1 MNALQAI
8 LFAAVPALVL
18 AGCGGGDTADR
29 VDHAD
34 PVVRFVHASPV
45 APDVTHFQGTAA
57 QGDASNVSY
66 KFASNYFDIGTGVA
80 DWSVEPSAGG
90 PRLGSVTIDPQRG
103 TRYTIVALADSPNAS
118 SVQLIVDP
126 YNKPLTSDSTRL
138 RVMNAAF
145 DAASIDLYL
154 LPAGATVGSATPTI
168 ANTAFKT
175 AGPASGDDSISVAAG
190 TYVLAITPAGSKT
203 VLFNAPIAFVK
214 NQDVLLLA
222 VPDAGSAIKV
232 LEKVEGTPGATE
244 VPAS

>member
-1 MNALQAI
+1 MNAVKRI
-8 LFAAVPALVL
+8 LLAAVPALIL
-18 AGCGGGDTADR
+18 AGCGGGDTEDR
-29 VDHAD
+29 LDVAD
-34 PVVRFVHASPV
+34 PVVRFVQSSPV
-45 APDVTHFQGTAA
+45 APNVTLFNGTTA
-57 QGDASNVSY
+57 QADASNVPY
-66 KFASNYFDIGTGVA
+66 RFASDYFDIGTGVA

-90 PRLGSVTIDPQRG
+90 ASLGSVRIDPQRG
-103 TRYTIVALADSPNAS
+103 TKYTIVALADSPNAS
-118 SVQLIVDP
+118 GVQLIVDP

-154 LPAGATVGSATPTI
+154 LPAGSSVGSATPTI
-168 ANTAFKT
+168 ANTVFKS
-175 AGPASGDDSISVAAG
+175 AGPASGDDSVSVAAG
-190 TYVLAITPAGSKT
+190 SYVLAITPAGSKT

-214 NQDVLLLA
+214 NQDVLLLT